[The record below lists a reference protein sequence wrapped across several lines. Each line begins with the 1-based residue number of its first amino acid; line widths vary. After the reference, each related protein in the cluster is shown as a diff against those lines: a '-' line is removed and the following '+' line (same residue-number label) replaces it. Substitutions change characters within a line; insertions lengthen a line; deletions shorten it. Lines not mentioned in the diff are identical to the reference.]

1 MYCIYT
7 TMIYGGFCRNEKAL
21 SLARQEDA
29 CAQSTTI
36 SSIRW
41 HEYELMFVF
50 FHAWIMYRYQQIS
63 RAGMTEGDKR
73 VLDEAVARAD
83 MLQRNAEALHQEK
96 MQLEDALRR
105 FENVNAQIEALHS
118 ENRKLDEA
126 FARYRADA
134 EAWRAAAGGGMG
146 MDGHSDIHHDIENLK
161 EDTQRWREHAQKQE
175 DEIARLQRLLADQS
189 KALLSGV
196 LSPQKNR
203 ERDIELYKL
212 RDQVLALDRN
222 VSPAIRELQKQVIQ
236 QKIYEESG
244 SDNGTYRS
252 GGGGSAPPL
261 HDPSLRSTLP
271 DALPSYRDTGS
282 YTPDLFSSLS
292 SQTPLHSSLPGRHM
306 GFNGGL
312 RVDRVDSSL
321 MDAYRLAHGSPPS
334 SSSSPPMLSG
344 SETLHR
350 ALSGSAPLYADG
362 HTPQQMQGGFSE
374 RSKSPEVDPFSGVR
388 LGIPEDILNYQPPSV
403 TRKPQSESSLISPSG
418 RAEPSIR
425 GANFTTTSHTSST
438 GGYTPSSSSRV
449 LTNASFSGELR
460 RTGTIE
466 TVRSATQGPVAR
478 NVTSAPANPSPSM
491 ASNQMSQDRKVT
503 SINTGLS
510 PSEYVSMRFK
520 GASPATSAV
529 ASPSRSPPGSASKQ
543 LHYGDASMVSYY
555 TIALS

>member
-1 MYCIYT
+1 MFLVI
-7 TMIYGGFCRNEKAL
+7 FF
-21 SLARQEDA
+21 
-29 CAQSTTI
+29 
-36 SSIRW
+36 SSYAW
-41 HEYELMFVF
+41 LMC
-50 FHAWIMYRYQQIS
+50 RYQQIS
-63 RAGMTEGDKR
+63 RAGMDEGDKR

-146 MDGHSDIHHDIENLK
+146 MGMGMGMDGQSDMHHDIENLK

-203 ERDIELYKL
+203 ERDMELYKL
-212 RDQVLALDRN
+212 RDQVLSLDRN
-222 VSPAIRELQKQVIQ
+222 MSPAIRELQKQVIQ
-236 QKIYEESG
+236 QKIYEESAA
-244 SDNGTYRS
+244 DNGNYRS
-252 GGGGSAPPL
+252 GGSAPPM

-282 YTPDLFSSLS
+282 HTPDLFSSLS

-350 ALSGSAPLYADG
+350 AFSGSGQIYDG
-362 HTPQQMQGGFSE
+362 HMQQHSQAGYPE

-403 TRKPQSESSLISPSG
+403 NRKPQSESSLISPSG
-418 RAEPSIR
+418 R
-425 GANFTTTSHTSST
+425 GAILTPTTHSNMGG

-460 RTGTIE
+460 RSGTVE

-478 NVTSAPANPSPSM
+478 TVASASANPSPSTGA
-491 ASNQMSQDRKVT
+491 ASNQMLQDRKVT
-503 SINTGLS
+503 SVNTGLS

-520 GASPATSAV
+520 GVSPATSAV

-543 LHYGDASMVSYY
+543 LHYGDAGMVS
-555 TIALS
+555 I